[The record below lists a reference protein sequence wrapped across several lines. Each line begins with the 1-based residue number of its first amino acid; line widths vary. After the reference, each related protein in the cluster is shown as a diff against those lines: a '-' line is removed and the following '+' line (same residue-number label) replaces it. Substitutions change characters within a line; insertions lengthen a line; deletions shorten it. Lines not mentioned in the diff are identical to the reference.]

1 MQNTNTWEPFIA
13 FFDTLLVKNPRKR
26 RLKKIQDRVKAES
39 FVLDG
44 RIVRGRETL
53 YAISGIDVIID
64 EETWMFGKFEIG
76 ARARVTGI
84 VDLEGFKRAKKVIIK
99 AF

>member
-13 FFDTLLVKNPRKR
+13 FFDTLLVKKPRRR

-44 RIVRGRETL
+44 RIVRGQETL
-53 YAISGIDVIID
+53 YA
-64 EETWMFGKFEIG
+64 
-76 ARARVTGI
+76 
-84 VDLEGFKRAKKVIIK
+84 
-99 AF
+99 